1 MKEIYD
7 INMINHSFGGVERIV
22 GSEKAFAIRCN
33 HNKRRDIKEEW
44 AISSFLVLLGRS
56 SVITKK

>member
-1 MKEIYD
+1 
-7 INMINHSFGGVERIV
+7 MIKHSFGGVERMI
-22 GSEKAFAIRCN
+22 GSDKAFAIRYN

-44 AISSFLVLLGRS
+44 AISSFLILLGRS